1 METCVIA
8 KIKDNI
14 LQTIS
19 QSLHKRKSLEDT
31 YINLNIEKLPIKTV
45 RGFVYDMEKDQAI
58 SCSHMPSGQTL
69 LVLRPLGEK
78 IIKKGGYFS
87 RFEEELKY
95 KNFQDEEIQKYRERA
110 DLEIE
115 KLKAD
120 ALTPSEAVKALEKQ
134 ELKDLQDSMR
144 RITYEEYPEFDKEEA
159 DELFKW
165 LNSQPRP
172 PK

>member
-1 METCVIA
+1 METFVIA

-14 LQTIS
+14 LQTLF
-19 QSLHKRKSLEDT
+19 QSLHKRKSLEDIYT
-31 YINLNIEKLPIKTV
+31 NLNIEKLPIKTV

-58 SCSHMPSGQTL
+58 SCSRMPNGQTL
-69 LVLRPLGEK
+69 IVLRPLGEK
-78 IIKKGGYFS
+78 LINGGGYFS

-95 KNFQDEEIQKYRERA
+95 KNFLDDDIQNYREKT
-110 DLEIE
+110 DLEIK

-120 ALTPSEAVKALEKQ
+120 PLTRSESVKALEKQ
-134 ELKDLQDSMR
+134 MLKDLQDSMR
-144 RITYEEYPEFDKEEA
+144 RITNEEIPEFEKEQA